1 MFRAPTTA
9 RRRVLGALLAL
20 SIGGGVVA
28 TSAPIALAGNSTS
41 ISIQPVTEG
50 AGIRRAAFVFAMA
63 AGTVQTDSV
72 VVTNNGDDT
81 ANIRV
86 YAANAFSTASGKIGV
101 KAYTD
106 ELTTPATWLR
116 YTSQLGDGILQIP
129 PHTAKSI
136 PFAVRVPSDAG
147 PGDYAIGLGAM
158 PVVDSPTQ
166 VPGQDTITIVTAVA
180 TLALIR
186 VDGPLLPSLAITDMK
201 VSAKP
206 PMIPGTAGGESTVD
220 FNLVNSGNQRVK
232 ATVNIAQ
239 INALGRVSYRYPA
252 FTIEGLLPGAI
263 VPIKKGWPDA
273 PVLRGR
279 IRVEVTTDSDAQVT
293 RSMGFWSVPWGFI
306 AMVVLAI
313 VVLVMLLRF
322 RRRRRARGAVTASA
336 GGAPTVR
343 VG

>member
-1 MFRAPTTA
+1 MFRAPSTA
-9 RRRVLGALLAL
+9 RRRVLASLLAL
-20 SIGGGVVA
+20 SIGSGVLA
-28 TSAPIALAGNSTS
+28 TSASTAAAENNAS
-41 ISIQPVTEG
+41 ISIQPITEG
-50 AGIRRAAFVFAMA
+50 SGIRRAAFVFSMA

-72 VVTNNGDDT
+72 VVTNNGDET
-81 ANIRV
+81 VNVRV
-86 YAANAFSTASGKIGV
+86 YIANAFSTASGKIGV

-116 YTSQLGDGILQIP
+116 YTSQLGDGILQIA
-129 PHTAKSI
+129 PHTAKSV
-136 PFAVRVPSDAG
+136 PFAIRVPADAG

-158 PVVDSPTQ
+158 PVVDDAPT
-166 VPGQDTITIVTAVA
+166 VPGQDTITIITAVA

-186 VDGPLLPSLAITDMK
+186 VDGPLLPSVAITDMK

-206 PMIPGTAGGESTVD
+206 PMIPGTAGGQSTVD

-239 INALGRVSYRYPA
+239 VNALGRVSYRYPA
-252 FTIEGLLPGAI
+252 FTIEGLLPGAV

-279 IRVEVTTDSDAQVT
+279 IKVEVTTDSDAKVT
-293 RSMGFWSVPWGFI
+293 RSMGFWSIPWGFI
-306 AMVVLAI
+306 ALLVVVI
-313 VVLVMLLRF
+313 VLLVLLLRY
-322 RRRRRARGAVTASA
+322 RRRRRARMATTTSV

>member
-1 MFRAPTTA
+1 MFRAPSTA
-9 RRRVLGALLAL
+9 RRRVLAALLAL
-20 SIGGGVVA
+20 SIGSGVVA
-28 TSAPIALAGNSTS
+28 TSAATASAENNAS
-41 ISIQPVTEG
+41 ISIQPITEG
-50 AGIRRAAFVFAMA
+50 SGIRRAAFVFSMA

-72 VVTNNGDDT
+72 VVTNNGDET
-81 ANIRV
+81 VNVRV
-86 YAANAFSTASGKIGV
+86 YVANAFSTASGKIGV

-116 YTSQLGDGILQIP
+116 YTSQLGDGILQIA

-136 PFAVRVPSDAG
+136 PFAIRVPADAG

-158 PVVDSPTQ
+158 PAIDTAPSVA
-166 VPGQDTITIVTAVA
+166 GQDTITIVTAVA

-186 VDGPLLPSLAITDMK
+186 VDGPLLPSVAITDMK

-206 PMIPGTAGGESTVD
+206 PMIPGTAGGQSTVD

-232 ATVNIAQ
+232 ATVNISQ
-239 INALGRVSYRYPA
+239 VNAFGRVSYRYPA
-252 FTIEGLLPGAI
+252 FTVEGLLPGAV

-279 IRVEVTTDSDAQVT
+279 IKVEVTTDSDAQVT
-293 RSMGFWSVPWGFI
+293 RSMGFWSIPWAFI
-306 AMVVLAI
+306 ALLAVVIALVVL
-313 VVLVMLLRF
+313 LLRF
-322 RRRRRARGAVTASA
+322 RRRRRARLATTTSV

>member
-1 MFRAPTTA
+1 MA
-9 RRRVLGALLAL
+9 ALLAC
-20 SIGGGVVA
+20 SFGAGVLA
-28 TSAPIALAGNSTS
+28 LPAAHASADEKAS
-41 ISIQPVTEG
+41 ISIQPITEG
-50 AGIRRAAFVFAMA
+50 SGVRRAAFVFSMA

-72 VVTNNGDDT
+72 VVTNNGNET
-81 ANIRV
+81 ANVRV
-86 YAANAFSTASGKIGV
+86 YAANAFSTSSGKIGV

-136 PFAVRVPSDAG
+136 PFAIRVPADAG
-147 PGDYAIGLGAM
+147 PGDYALGLGAM
-158 PVVDSPTQ
+158 PVVDAPTP
-166 VPGQDTITIVTAVA
+166 VPGQDTLTIITAVA

-186 VDGPLLPSLAITDMK
+186 VDGPLLPSVAITDMK

-206 PMIPGTAGGESTVD
+206 PMIPGTAGGQSTVD

-232 ATVNIAQ
+232 ATVNIAE

-252 FTIEGLLPGAI
+252 FTIEGLLPGAV

-279 IRVEVTTDSDAQVT
+279 IRVEVTTDSDAVVT
-293 RSMGFWSVPWGFI
+293 RSMGFWSVPWGFGALLI
-306 AMVVLAI
+306 ALIVAI
-313 VVLVMLLRF
+313 FLIRRL
-322 RRRRRARGAVTASA
+322 RRRRRSRVAATASA